1 MATELS
7 SILRLE
13 VPVIVQLGAKQMRL
27 GEVLALAPGV
37 IIELPKQVDE
47 ELDLLI
53 NNKAIGRGVAVKV
66 GENFGLRV
74 SWVGDQKARIK
85 ALAAAAEAAPASS
98 GESEDAKKRRAE
110 DARQTSARS
119 GEAA

>member
-7 SILRLE
+7 SILCLE
-13 VPVIVQLGAKQMRL
+13 VPVIVQLGAKEMRL

-85 ALAAAAEAAPASS
+85 ALAAGEAAPAPS
-98 GESEDAKKRRAE
+98 GETEDEKKRRAQ

>member
-1 MATELS
+1 MATDVRA
-7 SILRLE
+7 ILRLE
-13 VPVIVQLGAKQMRL
+13 VPVIVQLGAKEMRL
-27 GEVLALAPGV
+27 GEVLSLAPGV

-74 SWVGDQKARIK
+74 SWIGDQRARIR
-85 ALAAAAEAAPASS
+85 ALAGGEQPAPEARVEGDESAAESDDGAYEAS
-98 GESEDAKKRRAE
+98 
-110 DARQTSARS
+110 
-119 GEAA
+119 EAA